1 MCICSHLSPTP
12 ALLLA
17 VRVQSRFLDGSLFE
31 LEPHSAVR
39 KTFEECIVRII
50 QDRCLVN
57 SVREEVVTR
66 GSYNLMFLR
75 GFFFKFYWFRS
86 HRLLQDDDLDE
97 YLVPPTVWTLYENKF
112 KPSDAY
118 DSEENLLLA
127 EVTEAKQG
135 SPLTVDN
142 YKPRLELLNQIEDV
156 HVNYEF
162 QDCFVVGPT
171 LTPRPDLVDRDVG
184 GFKCQIPVWRKCLLG
199 WEDSRIMGFF
209 FSSDVSVVQIFSCNK
224 GRRWGAVQHR
234 RILG

>member
-1 MCICSHLSPTP
+1 M
-12 ALLLA
+12 
-17 VRVQSRFLDGSLFE
+17 
-31 LEPHSAVR
+31 
-39 KTFEECIVRII
+39 
-50 QDRCLVN
+50 
-57 SVREEVVTR
+57 
-66 GSYNLMFLR
+66 Y
-75 GFFFKFYWFRS
+75 RS
-86 HRLLQDDDLDE
+86 HHSRSMFSEFRPRRSCYERSHILLQDDDLDK

-184 GFKCQIPVWRKCLLG
+184 GFKCQIPTYQLSKFLAAILRKTLG
-199 WEDSRIMGFF
+199 CGSASKKTRMKLERSQEPWTKCTGNVLRFLQKRHCRATG
-209 FSSDVSVVQIFSCNK
+209 
-224 GRRWGAVQHR
+224 
-234 RILG
+234 